1 MSEIRKELELRED
14 IQSKI
19 QMLNEDKKQTEDKII
34 RTVIDDGHIE
44 LLSVN
49 WKRVRRYYR

>member
-1 MSEIRKELELRED
+1 MSEVRKELELRED

-19 QMLNEDKKQTEDKII
+19 QMLNEDKRQIEDKIL
-34 RTVIDDGHIE
+34 RTVIDDGHVE

-49 WKRVRRYYR
+49 WKRVSRYYR